1 MARHDL
7 VTRVQDLTSLSWSE
21 RASSSGTAG
30 TYLKA
35 RTGTGSRALYYK
47 LSRFNGLE
55 VDGYECVYELVA
67 SRLME
72 VLGIEH
78 VAYRLVH
85 ARVVIDGVEH
95 VTWVNTSRSFRLP
108 GERKLALGAFFELY
122 RIDDE
127 TPYELCRRFG
137 WEDDIR
143 RTMLVDFLVAN
154 RDRHSSNI
162 EVLVARDGTRR
173 LSPVF
178 DTGFSLLAP
187 LAGDEERIRSFDTLA
202 DVATT
207 NFVGSRSLEKNLEL
221 VGRVPLARDLVAG
234 DRGHI
239 MSGLDR
245 ALPPY
250 HLEKVWEIVW
260 RRWERYADVR
270 DS

>member
-1 MARHDL
+1 MLKLLTFRC
-7 VTRVQDLTSLSWSE
+7 TRRSE
-21 RASSSGTAG
+21 AG
-30 TYLKA
+30 A
-35 RTGTGSRALYYK
+35 HS
-47 LSRFNGLE
+47 
-55 VDGYECVYELVA
+55 D
-67 SRLME
+67 
-72 VLGIEH
+72 H
-78 VAYRLVH
+78 
-85 ARVVIDGVEH
+85 
-95 VTWVNTSRSFRLP
+95 
-108 GERKLALGAFFELY
+108 
-122 RIDDE
+122 
-127 TPYELCRRFG
+127 
-137 WEDDIR
+137 
-143 RTMLVDFLVAN
+143 FLLHINIVAN

-187 LAGDEERIRSFDTLA
+187 LAGDEERIRSFEPLS

-221 VGRVPLARDLVAG
+221 VGRVPLARDLVG
-234 DRGHI
+234 SDREII

-245 ALPPY
+245 VLPPY